1 MLHSHNDRLLLIL
14 RLRKLPEI
22 YPHQKFLLDP
32 SSTTVPPALLTQDVT
47 LEARG
52 VGICVMLSWLIFM
65 FVTAT
70 NFFMGVRD
78 DHTEDLNAPLNP
90 EQDSYNGLA
99 EGENGNASQENPAA
113 GVDVAY
119 KPNV

>member
-52 VGICVMLSWLIFM
+52 VGCGVYYPTPVHRLPSFNADIDLPETERAAAECLSLPVHPALTDAELDEI
-65 FVTAT
+65 VTAV
-70 NFFMGVRD
+70 NEV
-78 DHTEDLNAPLNP
+78 
-90 EQDSYNGLA
+90 A
-99 EGENGNASQENPAA
+99 ERG
-113 GVDVAY
+113 
-119 KPNV
+119 